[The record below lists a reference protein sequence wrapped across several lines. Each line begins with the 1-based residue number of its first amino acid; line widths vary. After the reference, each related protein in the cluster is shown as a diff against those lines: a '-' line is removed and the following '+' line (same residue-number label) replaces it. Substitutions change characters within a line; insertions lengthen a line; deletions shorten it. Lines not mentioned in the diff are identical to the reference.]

1 MMKKMPNELDIV
13 NINRTFV
20 SIENSPQITR
30 IKIINNEQLIV
41 NNDRRK
47 THTVVHYS
55 LLIINFLICVICG
68 EPENGNI
75 NIKI

>member
-1 MMKKMPNELDIV
+1 MMKKTPNELDIV

-47 THTVVHYS
+47 THNVVHYS
-55 LLIINFLICVICG
+55 LFNY
-68 EPENGNI
+68 
-75 NIKI
+75 

>member
-1 MMKKMPNELDIV
+1 MMKKTPNELDIV
-13 NINRTFV
+13 NINRTFAFV
-20 SIENSPQITR
+20 LPQITR

-55 LLIINFLICVICG
+55 LLIILICVICG